1 MSEFSRLSWNQS
13 ERTSVH
19 CDTKQHVKV
28 VLPQSI
34 WDGLLDITV
43 TPCDCAGSEQ
53 KSSEQSPGSDGEAH
67 EQGANPSPDTGSPD
81 AAPIDSIPAV
91 EPPAP
96 AV

>member
-1 MSEFSRLSWNQS
+1 MSEFTRLSWNQS

-28 VLPQSI
+28 ALPQSI

-43 TPCDCAGSEQ
+43 TSCDCTQQ
-53 KSSEQSPGSDGEAH
+53 KSSEQPSGSDGEAH

-81 AAPIDSIPAV
+81 AAPIDSTPAA
-91 EPPAP
+91 EPD